1 MDGIRYWKET
11 AGVGHWFF
19 IAFPVV
25 LICLLIWFKGRRDR
39 FLIPSIL
46 ISLVIIN
53 PLFYKKWEELG
64 LYAYWRILWVVPVI
78 PIVACLVPSIS
89 ERIQKGWIKAIV
101 AVVGVGLIVFGGTFL
116 YNGVGGSFVEA
127 ANASKLPDYVVQIA
141 DRLLELDE
149 HPKIIAQD
157 PIGVYIRQYTGEID
171 TLFGRDL
178 YGYMTWR
185 ASADGTTIHNEISN
199 PDSNLSI
206 VSQFMLDNGYD
217 YLVLTDVRET
227 TGFKL
232 IDRIGQCSIYKAV
245 GMPKVRKERN
255 DQGQIIAI
263 TTLDENG
270 KPANGINDYST
281 VLYTYDEDGFIVREL
296 HLDVSGKC
304 LGGFERIIDSKSHLI
319 MKRNLDNESKPYL
332 QIGGFYGYTQT
343 FDEKGTLIS
352 RTYVD
357 EGGNPIQRTDGY
369 STVMWSNGEN
379 GNQTVRFFDIE
390 NSEIEIEG
398 LNLVKDI
405 EFLNDG
411 WSEWMMP
418 TYNEDNISVYLGTV
432 NLGEKQAGDVYC
444 CQLEIEFRNVQGTE
458 NRPFRICTQGS
469 VDGSWEI
476 KNVWSTRLMDINA
489 PPNDEIYTFSIA
501 SSLDER
507 MSEASNFLL
516 CFRCD
521 YWKSGMFRVRK
532 VKVEKGNSSTEWTP
546 GL

>member
-217 YLVLTDVRET
+217 YLVLTD
-227 TGFKL
+227 
-232 IDRIGQCSIYKAV
+232 
-245 GMPKVRKERN
+245 
-255 DQGQIIAI
+255 
-263 TTLDENG
+263 
-270 KPANGINDYST
+270 
-281 VLYTYDEDGFIVREL
+281 VREL